1 MPYKFHL
8 LVMRVPVFHPVSIRE
23 YIELPFLL
31 HEYGVFHPFF
41 ELTCV
46 IVGMIANPF
55 SIFLFRFST
64 WLALVVKCFSFVL
77 HVH

>member
-1 MPYKFHL
+1 
-8 LVMRVPVFHPVSIRE
+8 
-23 YIELPFLL
+23 
-31 HEYGVFHPFF
+31 
-41 ELTCV
+41 LTCV

-77 HVH
+77 HVHRTLLTCGFLLRHTYVEDFERSRLVGPGPVESGERSG